1 MGDADPEFKLSRSPI
16 FEVDAEGIGE
26 ARNAKTTANSK
37 SERTSPNADT
47 TELRSLAFRVRG
59 WIYFSPS
66 LAGRDRGALAA
77 RDIAVQ
83 AKRAMIRGFPRE
95 NASVAQLAELWFC
108 KPGVVG
114 SSPTASSA

>member
-1 MGDADPEFKLSRSPI
+1 M
-16 FEVDAEGIGE
+16 
-26 ARNAKTTANSK
+26 
-37 SERTSPNADT
+37 
-47 TELRSLAFRVRG
+47 RSLAFRVRG

-83 AKRAMIRGFPRE
+83 TKRAMIRGFPRE
-95 NASVAQLAELWFC
+95 IASVAQLAELWFC

-114 SSPTASSA
+114 SSPTASSAQGEVRGQTSEVSECDMPVANWRLTSGV

>member
-1 MGDADPEFKLSRSPI
+1 MADADPELQLSRAPI
-16 FEVDAEGIGE
+16 LHVAAERIGE
-26 ARNAKTTANSK
+26 ARNAKTTSNSK
-37 SERTSPNADT
+37 SNRPSPNADT

-66 LAGRDRGALAA
+66 PAGRDRGALAA

-95 NASVAQLAELWFC
+95 NASVSQ
-108 KPGVVG
+108 
-114 SSPTASSA
+114 